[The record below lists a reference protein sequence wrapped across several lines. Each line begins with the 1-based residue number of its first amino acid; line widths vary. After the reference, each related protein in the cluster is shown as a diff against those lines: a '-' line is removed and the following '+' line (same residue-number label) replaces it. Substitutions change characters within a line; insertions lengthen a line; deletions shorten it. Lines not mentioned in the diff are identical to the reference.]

1 MQYVALYRDIHE
13 YVAPLESLIR
23 RFDGAIRMDTRSN
36 RRGDESRLAAAI
48 AELRRERRRTTDEL
62 EAFRAFEDQV
72 RMIPSENSEFER
84 RCVVGSAATTV
95 GSTGL
100 ERVREAYESTLMS
113 VPHYLEEYDDS
124 YVESLAEEFSPDLA
138 SALTD
143 GTEFNEQ
150 CKRMLLSAV
159 SSAQT
164 ARDSLIDVIDRERK
178 SVLEAESDLA
188 SLSAECAELRSIRF
202 ERKQFGTLDAYRARL
217 GVMTDKCERVSERR
231 QDAIFDQRR
240 IRWLPSDVTD
250 VTTYLYSDLDFDYPV
265 ISVVAELLD
274 LIEELLRRIERAIAF
289 CDA

>member
-1 MQYVALYRDIHE
+1 
-13 YVAPLESLIR
+13 
-23 RFDGAIRMDTRSN
+23 MDTRSN
-36 RRGDESRLAAAI
+36 RRGDEGRLAAAI

-62 EAFRAFEDQV
+62 EAFRVFEDRVQT
-72 RMIPSENSEFER
+72 IPPERNDFER
-84 RCVVGSAATTV
+84 RRTVGTAAATV
-95 GSTGL
+95 GTPGL
-100 ERVREAYESTLMS
+100 ERVREAYEDTLMS

-159 SSAQT
+159 SNAQSA
-164 ARDSLIDVIDRERK
+164 RNSLIDVIDRERK
-178 SVLEAESDLA
+178 SVLEADDDLA

-202 ERKQFGTLDAYRARL
+202 ERKRFGTLDAYRARL
-217 GVMTDKCERVSERR
+217 EVMADKCERVSDRR

-250 VTTYLYSDLDFDYPV
+250 ATMYFYRDLDVDYPV
-265 ISVVAELLD
+265 MSQVAD
-274 LIEELLRRIERAIAF
+274 LSDSIEELRRSVERAMAY
-289 CDA
+289 CNT